1 MESLR
6 RFLQRGVTV
15 GTLLEVALWFSLP
28 YIMIGGVW
36 ATAHAERLHELEAEW
51 SKVLPAG
58 GDFAALG
65 EVIGLWPVVLLVPTT
80 CTVAGS

>member
-15 GTLLEVALWFSLP
+15 GTVLEAALWLSLP
-28 YIMIGGVW
+28 YVMIGGVW
-36 ATAHAERLHELEAEW
+36 AAAHAERLHDLEAEW
-51 SKVLPAG
+51 NKVLPAG

-65 EVIGLWPVVLLVPTT
+65 EVIGLWPVVLLLPTT
-80 CTVAGS
+80 CALPGS